1 MKISVVIAAYN
12 ESGNIGP
19 LTSRLVS
26 TLTGLSQS
34 DWELIYVIDGTDGTR
49 EIAETFAVDYP
60 QIRIL
65 HNAQPSGLANA
76 FRRGFEAVSDDADA
90 IVTLDADLNHQ
101 PEEIPSLVAA
111 LTGRNA
117 DIVIGSRKVRGA
129 ATTGAPLWKSTLSDN
144 VNKIMRRLAG
154 MPVADMTSGFRVYS
168 RRAFRQISFASAGFA
183 FLPEIL
189 VKAHEQGFRIVEEPI
204 QFIFRVDGESKMRL
218 IPTALSYCKFFGA
231 RFLALGK
238 HVLNRVRLAMA
249 GSSSH

>member
-1 MKISVVIAAYN
+1 MKISIVIAAYN

-26 TLTGLSQS
+26 TLTTLSES
-34 DWELIYVIDGTDGTR
+34 DWELIYVIDGTDGSR
-49 EIAETFAVDYP
+49 EIAETYASDHP

-65 HNAQPSGLANA
+65 HSAQPSGLANA
-76 FRRGFEAVSDDADA
+76 FRRGFDAVSDDAHA
-90 IVTLDADLNHQ
+90 TVTLDADLNHQ
-101 PEEIPSLVAA
+101 PEEIPRLIAA
-111 LTGRNA
+111 LASRNA
-117 DIVIGSRKVRGA
+117 DIVIGSRKVRGS
-129 ATTGAPLWKSTLSDN
+129 ATTGAPLWKSALSDN
-144 VNKIMRRLAG
+144 VNKVMRRLAG
-154 MPVADMTSGFRVYS
+154 MPVSDMTSGFRVYS
-168 RRAFRQISFASAGFA
+168 RRAFRQISFNSAGFA

-218 IPTALSYCKFFGA
+218 IPTALSYCKFFAA

-238 HVLNRVRLAMA
+238 RVVNRVRLALA